1 MRLEVYP
8 SKTAL
13 AQAAAQQAQQLLVNA
28 IREKGSVRLIAAT
41 GASQLG
47 FLEALTSLPGIDWE
61 KVEMFHL
68 DEYIGMSEEHP
79 ASFRRYLR
87 NRLIEKVGIR
97 NYHLLDGTRP
107 PAEVMAEVGAA
118 LQSEPIDVAFVG
130 VGENGHLAFNDPP
143 ADFTGTDAYTIVT
156 LDQPCRQQQFGE
168 GWFATIDDVP
178 HRAISMT
185 VRQIMASTNIVAVV
199 PDARKAQAVKDCL
212 EGEVS
217 PMHPASILREHPNTT
232 LYLDPDS
239 AAKLSEKTIETF
251 GRQLISTV

>member
-13 AQAAAQQAQQLLVNA
+13 AKAASQHAHELLVST
-28 IREKGSVRLIAAT
+28 IREKGRVRLIAAT
-41 GASQLG
+41 GASQLD
-47 FLEALTSLPGIDWE
+47 FLEALTGLPGIDWG

-68 DEYIGMSEEHP
+68 DEYIGMNEEHP

-87 NRLIEKVGIR
+87 SRLIEKVGIR

-118 LQSEPIDVAFVG
+118 IQSAPIDVAFVG
-130 VGENGHLAFNDPP
+130 IGENGHLAFNDPP
-143 ADFTGTDAYTIVT
+143 ADFTSTDAYKIVT
-156 LDQPCRQQQFGE
+156 LDEPCRRQQFGE
-168 GWFATIDDVP
+168 GWFATLEDVP

-185 VRQIMASTNIVAVV
+185 VRQIMASTHIVAVV

-239 AAKLSEKTIETF
+239 AAKLSESTIEAF
-251 GRQLISTV
+251 RN